1 MWVALN
7 SWYPVDGDFLR
18 SPSNF
23 IFFCDD
29 DNDARADAP
38 VSCAAI
44 RHALVNGEHE
54 KTHKAKRCACS
65 AREPHAAIEW
75 EEHSSSRASLL
86 AALDQQCGVA
96 NGNEIVVA
104 ASADRERAI
113 A

>member
-7 SWYPVDGDFLR
+7 SWYPVDGGFLG

-23 IFFCDD
+23 FRDD
-29 DNDARADAP
+29 DDARTDAP
-38 VSCAAI
+38 VSCTAI
-44 RHALVNGEHE
+44 WHE
-54 KTHKAKRCACS
+54 SVKDERAKTHEAKRCTRS
-65 AREPHAAIEW
+65 AREPREAIDW
-75 EEHSSSRASLL
+75 EEPSSSRASIL

-104 ASADRERAI
+104 TSADREQAI